1 MLLAK
6 DRIKQI
12 NNRLVT
18 LKMAVYNP
26 ANETYKL
33 PNGEF
38 MARIAWRSEKREL
51 ELERDRIIEKRKYE
65 RDNSRRWLNG
75 GDADVA

>member
-33 PNGEF
+33 PNGEY
-38 MARIAWRSEKREL
+38 MARIAYKQEIDEL
-51 ELERDRIIEKRKYE
+51 ELKLARITEKRRTIIDDDK
-65 RDNSRRWLNG
+65 RWLNG
-75 GDADVA
+75 GM